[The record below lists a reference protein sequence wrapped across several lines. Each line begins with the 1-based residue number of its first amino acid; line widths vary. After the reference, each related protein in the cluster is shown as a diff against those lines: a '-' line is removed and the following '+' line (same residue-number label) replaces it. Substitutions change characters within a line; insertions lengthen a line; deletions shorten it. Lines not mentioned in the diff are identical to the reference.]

1 MYIENIWKQQQQRQR
16 YETYSMYTYTMI
28 EKLHVICT
36 KDEAER
42 PRM

>member
-1 MYIENIWKQQQQRQR
+1 MYIENIWKQQRQR
-16 YETYSMYTYTMI
+16 YETYMYTYTII

-42 PRM
+42 PTM